1 MEYFVLYLLVAVD
14 GFREMTAS
22 FLEVFGITSFAL
34 VFVFAIVCLLC
45 YFEGST
51 NVTKHIIEHIAEDL
65 NLPKS
70 KRQSAFEQ
78 AVTAQIIRH
87 YNLDTEGATTRYI
100 AEIQP
105 TTLRQLISARELFK
119 KLLIASA
126 SIWIAMTSLN
136 ALTPTTKQVAFIIGG
151 GQVYK
156 MLSSEGARTI
166 SSSAFEIV
174 EGLMKDYASQFKE
187 KPASTPK
194 DGSSG
199 ESVKAD
205 LAKDLSL

>member
-22 FLEVFGITSFAL
+22 FREVFGITSFAL

-70 KRQSAFEQ
+70 KRHSVFEQ

-87 YNLDTEGATTRYI
+87 YNLDTEGTTTRYI

-156 MLSSEGARTI
+156 MLSSEGAKTI
-166 SSSAFEIV
+166 SNSAFEIV
-174 EGLMKDYASQFKE
+174 EGLMKDYANQFKE
-187 KPASTPK
+187 KPTSTPK
-194 DGSSG
+194 VGPSS
-199 ESVKAD
+199 EDVKTD

>member
-1 MEYFVLYLLVAVD
+1 
-14 GFREMTAS
+14 
-22 FLEVFGITSFAL
+22 
-34 VFVFAIVCLLC
+34 VCLLC

-65 NLPKS
+65 NLPKA
-70 KRQSAFEQ
+70 KRHSAFEQ
-78 AVTAQIIRH
+78 AITAQIVRH
-87 YNLDTEGATTRYI
+87 YNLDMEGTTTRYI
-100 AEIQP
+100 AEIHP
-105 TTLRQLISARELFK
+105 STLRQLISARELFK

-156 MLSSEGARTI
+156 MLSSEGAKTI

-187 KPASTPK
+187 KPVEKPTSTPK
-194 DGSSG
+194 AEPSS
-199 ESVKAD
+199 EVVKAD